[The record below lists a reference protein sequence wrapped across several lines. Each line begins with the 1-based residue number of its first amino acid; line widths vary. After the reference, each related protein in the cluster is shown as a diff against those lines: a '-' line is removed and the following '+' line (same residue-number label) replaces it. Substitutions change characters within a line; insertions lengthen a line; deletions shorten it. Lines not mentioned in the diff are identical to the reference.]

1 MSPTAAEAAQLQ
13 ASGSVFQHEGN
24 VETYEVTV
32 QNIMRDIEGNR
43 VGKILI
49 HGVPLS
55 SASFRLPGRSK
66 LS

>member
-1 MSPTAAEAAQLQ
+1 
-13 ASGSVFQHEGN
+13 
-24 VETYEVTV
+24 
-32 QNIMRDIEGNR
+32 MRDIEGNR